1 MEVRFLDCRTVSHA
15 QLAQWEQW
23 LAPEKQQRLARLP
36 EKKRLQSLC
45 GDGLAREM
53 LSRLLGTAPQEVT
66 FTYTD
71 TGKPL
76 VEGAYFNVSH
86 SGDMV
91 GCAVSAGPVGLD
103 IERIRPVSQRLR
115 RALPQSTDSDEAFF
129 RLWTKREAL
138 LKCCG
143 ESVARWRAEE
153 LSEDGYQ
160 FSYPF
165 TAEDYVAAICEK
177 RED

>member
-1 MEVRFLDCRTVSHA
+1 MEVRFLNVHTVTDE
-15 QLAQWEQW
+15 QLTRWENW
-23 LAPEKQQRLARLP
+23 LSPQKRQRLECLP
-36 EKKRLQSLC
+36 PQKRLQSLC

-91 GCAVSAGPVGLD
+91 GCAVSHRPVGLD
-103 IERIRPVSQRLR
+103 IERVRPVSQRLR
-115 RALPQSTDSDEAFF
+115 HALPQSTDSDEAFF